1 MTDNGVTFSVGFKNA
16 MSQIKNKNNESIE
29 VIHGSVRHPQTQGV
43 VERFNGILLNAFKRI
58 FKFQSRITT

>member
-1 MTDNGVTFSVGFKNA
+1 
-16 MSQIKNKNNESIE
+16 MSQIKNKNNEPIE
-29 VIHGSVRHPQTQGV
+29 VIQGSVRHPQTQGV